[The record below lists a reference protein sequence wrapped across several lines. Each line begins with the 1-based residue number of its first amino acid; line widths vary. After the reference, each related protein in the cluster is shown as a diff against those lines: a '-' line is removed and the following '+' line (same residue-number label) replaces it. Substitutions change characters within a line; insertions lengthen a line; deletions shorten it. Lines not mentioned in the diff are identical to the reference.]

1 MSDSF
6 VTPWIV
12 ALQAPLCVGFSRQE
26 YWSGLP
32 FPSQED
38 LPDPGTQPM
47 APVSPVLAG
56 RHFTVEPHF
65 SQLSRSMKSWDETSL
80 LGFPDSSVGK
90 ESACNVGEPG
100 LTPGSGRST
109 GEG

>member
-1 MSDSF
+1 MGQIACLVAQLYSTLF
-6 VTPWIV
+6 NPWIV
-12 ALQAPLCVGFSRQE
+12 ASRLLCPFLPLPRQE
-26 YWSGLP
+26 YRNGLP

-90 ESACNVGEPG
+90 ESACNVGDLG
-100 LTPGSGRST
+100 
-109 GEG
+109 